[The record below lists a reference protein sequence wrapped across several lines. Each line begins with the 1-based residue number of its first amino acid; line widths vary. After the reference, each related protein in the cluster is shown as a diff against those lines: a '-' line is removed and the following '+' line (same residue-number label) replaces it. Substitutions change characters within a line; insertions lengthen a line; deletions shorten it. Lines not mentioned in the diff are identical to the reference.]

1 MLKEA
6 IDKEIKYLKGD
17 GLNKDQI
24 EEIKQIHDEEVDL
37 EFILDMDGE
46 DDKADEIDLKIEREV
61 FKTKEQK
68 VEDFR
73 KRNPNKVMRYGGSN
87 NVF

>member
-6 IDKEIKYLKGD
+6 VDKEIKYLKGD

-46 DDKADEIDLKIEREV
+46 DDKADQIDDKIEREV

-68 VEDFR
+68 IEDFR
-73 KRNPNKVMRYGGSN
+73 NKDPNVAMRYGGSN
-87 NVF
+87 YVF